1 MSSVSIFI
9 VGSGPGPVDLLTLRA
24 AKTIARADVLIHD
37 ALVSAEVLALAT
49 KAQRIEVGKR
59 HSKQSAK
66 QSDINTLLVQEGI
79 AAQST
84 GRVVV
89 RLKGGD
95 PLIFARAEEE
105 LDALAAAGL
114 DFEVVSGI
122 TSAQAAHA
130 SIKAPMT
137 RRGSQRNFVLAT
149 PQVQSGD
156 LIGTAWARPVVAA
169 GAGAIYMAASAAS
182 RIKGCLLA
190 LGMPSDTL
198 VTWVSDAGHVNAQSH
213 PQTLQTLEA
222 PQASASNCLTNAQA
236 PVILL
241 IGVHP
246 HQFTLTQKKRLSQW
260 TQAQSLTSLAS
271 SAPVLLSV

>member
-1 MSSVSIFI
+1 MNPAQIFL

-37 ALVSAEVLALAT
+37 ALVSEEVLALAT
-49 KAQRIEVGKR
+49 NAIRIEVGKR

-66 QSDINTLLVQEGI
+66 QCDINAVLVTEGLAVQGTERI
-79 AAQST
+79 
-84 GRVVV
+84 VV

-105 LDALAAAGL
+105 LEALTVAGL
-114 DFEVVSGI
+114 EFEVISGI

-130 SIKAPMT
+130 SIKVPMT

-149 PQVQSGD
+149 PQVQAGD
-156 LIGTAWARPVVAA
+156 LVGTAWARPLVAA
-169 GAGAIYMAASAAS
+169 GAGAIYMSASAAS

-190 LGMPSDTL
+190 LGLASDTL
-198 VTWVSDAGHVNAQSH
+198 VTWVSDAGHPDAQSY
-213 PQTLQTLEA
+213 PQTLQTLCA
-222 PQASASNCLTNAQA
+222 PSSRASGCFSNSQA

-246 HQFTLTQKKRLSQW
+246 HQITPTQEKNLLQW
-260 TQAQSLTSLAS
+260 TQTQLSTSSAS
-271 SAPVLLSV
+271 SVPALLSA